1 MKMKKYNKIIK
12 NLCLVLLMIMLV
24 NGCSKKFERLNTQA
38 SLLSEETVTPEFL
51 LTGVQ
56 YSAGEGLG
64 ATNVSDYCGMTV
76 RQDNA
81 PFVDEFDDGAWYTTY
96 TSLANNL
103 AAIIR
108 KTADKPDLVN
118 KKAIARILKVWVFS
132 QATDIYGD
140 IPYTESNKA
149 PDEAITS
156 PKYDTQQSIYQ
167 DFFKELKEAAAE
179 LDPAKESYGSADL
192 YYGGDVTKWKKF
204 ANSLRLRLALRVRY
218 VDPQMAKDNM
228 SDLQESDLITS
239 RSEDALFYTA
249 NDIEDHR
256 NPAYVELINR
266 PPQLDYVDHQL
277 VGKALLDALV
287 GNSDPSHPLD
297 PRTKVIADS
306 ARLKGSSVNPPHAP
320 FGFRA
325 QPLLGNVPVENK
337 YPYGSSSVS
346 IFSLFW
352 YVPVIER
359 PVLRASEVYFSLAEA
374 ALFDIRTGDA
384 DAYFKK
390 GIEAGII
397 QVQDFYN
404 KTKDQVGE
412 VFDLV
417 GPDYARGSNINS
429 FLAYKEMKQSEIDAF
444 MASPT
449 TTLTGTNEEKLE
461 QIINQKMIVLYPN
474 GLEGWSEWRR
484 TGYPRVLVAPNEV
497 STLHGVSPRR
507 KHYPNA
513 ERLVNSVNFK
523 EAVDRMGGKD
533 DLLTRVWWDANPD
546 APHKHPGMVETRSA
560 PWK

>member
-1 MKMKKYNKIIK
+1 MKMYNKIIK
-12 NLCLVLLMIMLV
+12 NIGLLVLITILA
-24 NGCSKKFERLNTQA
+24 NGCTKKFEGLNTQA

-51 LTGVQ
+51 LSGVE
-56 YSAGEGLG
+56 YSAGSGLG
-64 ATNVSDYCGMTV
+64 ASNAGDYCGMTV

-81 PFVDEFDDGAWYTTY
+81 PFVDEFDDGAWNTTY
-96 TSLANNL
+96 TSLTNNL

-108 KTADKPDLVN
+108 KTSVDPDLVN

-132 QATDIYGD
+132 QTTDIYGD
-140 IPYTESNKA
+140 IPYFESNKA
-149 PDEAITS
+149 ADEAITS
-156 PKYDTQQSIYQ
+156 PKYDTQKSIYE
-167 DFFKELKEAAAE
+167 DFFKELKEAVTE
-179 LDPAKESYGSADL
+179 MDPAKESYGSADL
-192 YYGGDVTKWKKF
+192 YYGGDVTRWKKF

-239 RSEDALFYTA
+239 RSDDALVYTI
-249 NDIEDHR
+249 NDIDAHR
-256 NPAYVELINR
+256 NAAYVELINR
-266 PPQLDYVDHQL
+266 APYLDYVDHQL
-277 VGKALLDALV
+277 VGKAILDALV

-297 PRTKVIADS
+297 PRTKVMADS
-306 ARLKGSSVNPPHAP
+306 ARLDGRTINPPHTP

-337 YPYGSSSVS
+337 YPYGSNSVS
-346 IFSLFW
+346 IYSLFW
-352 YVPVIER
+352 YVPVIEE
-359 PVLRASEVYFSLAEA
+359 PVLRASETYFALAEA
-374 ALFDIRTGDA
+374 ALFNLRTGDA

-397 QVQDFYN
+397 QLQDFYN

-417 GPDYARGSNINS
+417 DSAYWRGSNINS

-444 MASPT
+444 LASPA
-449 TTLTGTNEEKLE
+449 TTLTGTDEEKLE

-474 GLEGWSEWRR
+474 QLEGWSEWRR

-507 KHYPNA
+507 KHYPNT
-513 ERLVNSVNFK
+513 ERLVNSNNFN
-523 EAVDRMGGKD
+523 EAIARMGGKD
-533 DLLTRVWWDANPD
+533 DLLTRVWWDANTA
-546 APHKHPGMVETRSA
+546 APHKHPGMVETRA
-560 PWK
+560 TPWK

>member
-1 MKMKKYNKIIK
+1 MKMQLYKKIMN
-12 NLCLVLLMIMLV
+12 NLGLLVLIMFLT
-24 NGCSKKFERLNTQA
+24 NGCTKKFERLNTQA
-38 SLLSEETVTPEFL
+38 SLVSEENIAPEFL

-56 YSAGEGLG
+56 YNAGAGLG
-64 ATNVSDYCGMTV
+64 ASNDGDYCGMTV
-76 RQDNA
+76 RGDNA
-81 PFVDEFDDGAWYTTY
+81 PFVDEFDDGPWYTTY
-96 TSLANNL
+96 TTLTNNL

-118 KKAIARILKVWVFS
+118 KKAIARIMKVWVFS

-140 IPYTESNKA
+140 IPYFDANKV
-149 PDEAITS
+149 PDEATTS
-156 PKYDTQQSIYQ
+156 PKYDTQQSIYE

-179 LDPAKESYGSADL
+179 LDATKESYGSADL

-218 VDPQMAKDNM
+218 VDPQMAQTNM
-228 SDLQESDLITS
+228 SDLQESDLIMS
-239 RSEDALFYTA
+239 RSDDALIYTA
-249 NDIEDHR
+249 NDIDAHK
-256 NPAYVELINR
+256 NGAYIDLINR

-277 VGKALLDALV
+277 VGKAILDALV
-287 GNSDPSHPLD
+287 GNSDRSHPLD
-297 PRTKVIADS
+297 PRTKVLADS
-306 ARLKGSSVNPPHAP
+306 ARLDGRTLVPPHAP

-337 YPYGSSSVS
+337 YPYGANSTS
-346 IFSLFW
+346 IYSLFW

-359 PVLRASEVYFSLAEA
+359 PVFRASEVYFALAEA
-374 ALFDIRTGDA
+374 ALFNLRAGDA
-384 DAYFKK
+384 QDYYKK
-390 GIEAGII
+390 GIEAGVI

-404 KTKDQVGE
+404 KTKGQVGE

-449 TTLTGTNEEKLE
+449 TTLTGTDEEKLE

-474 GLEGWSEWRR
+474 TLEGWSEWRR

-497 STLHGVSPRR
+497 SALHGVSPRR
-507 KHYPNA
+507 KHYPNN
-513 ERLVNSVNFK
+513 ERLVNSNNFN
-523 EAVDRMGGKD
+523 EAIGRMGGKD
-533 DLLTRVWWDANPD
+533 DLLTRVWWDANTA
-546 APHKHPGMVETRSA
+546 APHKHPGTVETRA
-560 PWK
+560 TPWK